1 MLNGPDSDDHDDV
14 DVNID
19 GMSDAEGD
27 HAQDLDED
35 VENSDIFDTDSS
47 DEDPG
52 NEPQILN
59 ELPVDLSQLQ
69 AGVQK
74 DQDATDEE
82 KPEEETQREE
92 MDGIL
97 VYDAY
102 ARMMG
107 CEKIENYFEENQI

>member
-19 GMSDAEGD
+19 GMSDAEGE

-52 NEPQILN
+52 NEP
-59 ELPVDLSQLQ
+59 
-69 AGVQK
+69 
-74 DQDATDEE
+74 
-82 KPEEETQREE
+82 
-92 MDGIL
+92 
-97 VYDAY
+97 
-102 ARMMG
+102 
-107 CEKIENYFEENQI
+107 